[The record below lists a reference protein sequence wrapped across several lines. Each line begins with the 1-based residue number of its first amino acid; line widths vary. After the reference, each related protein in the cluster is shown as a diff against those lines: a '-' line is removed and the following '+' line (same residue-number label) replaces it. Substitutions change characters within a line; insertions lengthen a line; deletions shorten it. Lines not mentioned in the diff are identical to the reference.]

1 MHVVSVR
8 LSDQEKAL
16 LDSYAKQNYISISQI
31 IKKAIFERLED
42 EFDAKIADEAHFN
55 LVKDPI
61 VIDAGEM
68 KQRYGL

>member
-16 LDSYAKQNYISISQI
+16 LDSYAKLTNISISQA
-31 IKKAIFERLED
+31 IKKALFERLED
-42 EFDAKIADEAHFN
+42 ELDTKIADEAHSN

-68 KQRYGL
+68 KQRYDL